1 MGEGMH
7 RLCLVI
13 RLLNKKN
20 LRLQGQGMRCREHGH
35 ETKKCTAKISCLVCG
50 SIAHMTEYCTW
61 PKQPKP
67 IAKFVGYATKGLGC
81 LLIQSAKVQSSKEH
95 ANPLAVIEVTSGQMD
110 ESTMIKGFTEMFE
123 WNWTWKA
130 KRQTD
135 NIVVMRFPNKQKIAE
150 LTKFNEFSLL
160 GTGCKI
166 QVKVWMQD
174 VTAKGNLH
182 LVWVK
187 LYRVPDSVRNWKG
200 YAEICS
206 SLGVFKGVILKI

>member
-1 MGEGMH
+1 
-7 RLCLVI
+7 
-13 RLLNKKN
+13 
-20 LRLQGQGMRCREHGH
+20 
-35 ETKKCTAKISCLVCG
+35 
-50 SIAHMTEYCTW
+50 
-61 PKQPKP
+61 
-67 IAKFVGYATKGLGC
+67 
-81 LLIQSAKVQSSKEH
+81 
-95 ANPLAVIEVTSGQMD
+95 
-110 ESTMIKGFTEMFE
+110 
-123 WNWTWKA
+123 
-130 KRQTD
+130 
-135 NIVVMRFPNKQKIAE
+135 MRFPNKQKIAE